1 MPPGYSHR
9 PPLAM
14 KLWLWQRFGRNK
26 ESEPSSAAPAHT
38 LTSAMSL
45 EALEHTLRNRIR
57 AFFRHTQIVTILGT
71 IILGGLIWTAVH
83 VTLAPTQM
91 RVAAGPPGSADV
103 KFVEMLSHKFAVEHD
118 NVQLHLVS
126 TDGPKA
132 SAAAIAN
139 GEADLAVVVPHHERT
154 GFGVHRRAGVVARWP
169 RIVGQLGE
177 GAAEARDEILF
188 AHGPGFE
195 RPFTDF
201 SAYFIGRALARS
213 CFAHLGDQRG

>member
-1 MPPGYSHR
+1 MPPGPSHR

-14 KLWLWQRFGRNK
+14 KLWLWRRFGRNE
-26 ESEPSSAAPAHT
+26 ESEPSSAAPAHA

-45 EALEHTLRNRIR
+45 EALGHTVRNRIR
-57 AFFRHTQIVTILGT
+57 AFFRHTRPVTILGM
-71 IILGGLIWTAVH
+71 IILGGLIWAALH

-118 NVQLHLVS
+118 KVQLHLVA

-139 GEADLAVVVPHHERT
+139 GEADLAVLPST
-154 GFGVHRRAGVVARWP
+154 LGNSPDWPVVAILRQNVMAL
-169 RIVGQLGE
+169 IVPTQPPPAPPKKEAALPPAPKEASAAGKQREGRQAGE
-177 GAAEARDEILF
+177 GHRQNE
-188 AHGPGFE
+188 
-195 RPFTDF
+195 
-201 SAYFIGRALARS
+201 GRHSR
-213 CFAHLGDQRG
+213 